1 MVAAA
6 IRSAASS
13 RRPRLNP
20 AARPAWPRADLLR
33 RVEQAMDIARRALRA
48 ALVQNDNIHRSPNP
62 QRQRK
67 GATVPR
73 PLVLHKVVAEA
84 AMLARCAFR
93 ADPGN
98 AALRAAI
105 KVLALELA
113 PHARGESI
121 QALICNDPAGA
132 IGHAS
137 AHIFLCDIGHDNDR
151 FERFL
156 KEALANAQVGGP
168 ERLPNQRLEWHWLE
182 QIHANVVDAALADR
196 SLLAQT
202 CASRPLDVLLSSTID
217 LYIYTHV
224 LLYASDMG
232 SRGAV
237 WPRNADAL
245 AADAEAA
252 LVAALDAD
260 NFDLAAELLWTW
272 PMLDLPWSASA
283 NFAFE
288 LLVHVQDEHGFL
300 PGPEYSSKALH
311 AAPEAQ
317 RDDYLLRTSYHA
329 TLVMGMLCSA
339 ALRPGR
345 APIPRSSD
353 ASSRPA
359 EADPLLCWLPASS
372 RTPRWPGLHASLC
385 EADRA
390 SLAPFLIG
398 AALRRAAAAHDIGQL
413 RQILEGAVGTAWG
426 EGPAMQQALN
436 LLRRANELARLRG
449 LESSPKLGGAAAPKE
464 KSRS

>member
-1 MVAAA
+1 MIAAP

-13 RRPRLNP
+13 RRPRLDP
-20 AARPAWPRADLLR
+20 TAGPTWTRADLLR
-33 RVEQAMDIARRALRA
+33 RVEQAIDIARRALRA
-48 ALVQNDNIHRSPNP
+48 ALAQDDSVHCSPNP
-62 QRQRK
+62 QGQRD
-67 GATVPR
+67 GATGPR
-73 PLVLHKVVAEA
+73 PLVLDKVVAEA
-84 AMLARCAFR
+84 AMLARCALHG
-93 ADPGN
+93 DPGN

-105 KVLALELA
+105 EVLALELA
-113 PHARGESI
+113 PHARGESV

-132 IGHAS
+132 IGNAS
-137 AHIFLCDIGHDNDR
+137 AHIFLSDIGHHDER

-156 KEALANAQVGGP
+156 QEVLANAQVGGP

-182 QIHANVVDAALADR
+182 QIRANVVDATLADC

-202 CASRPLDVLLSSTID
+202 CASRPLDVLFSSTID
-217 LYIYTHV
+217 LYVYTHV

-232 SRGAV
+232 SRGAP
-237 WPRNADAL
+237 WPRDADAL

-272 PMLDLPWSASA
+272 PMLDLPWSAAA

-300 PGPEYSSKALH
+300 PGPEYSTKGLL

-329 TLVMGMLCSA
+329 TFVMGMLCSA

-345 APIPRSSD
+345 APTPRSLD
-353 ASSRPA
+353 VRSRAA

-372 RTPRWPGLHASLC
+372 RTPRWLELYASLC
-385 EADRA
+385 EADQA
-390 SLAPFLIG
+390 LLAPFLIG
-398 AALRRAAAAHDIGQL
+398 AALRRAAVAHDIGQL
-413 RQILEGAVGTAWG
+413 RHILKGALETAWS

-449 LESSPKLGGAAAPKE
+449 LESSANVEGCTVPRTGGH
-464 KSRS
+464 